1 MDATPPTRKRHVL
14 LQPPQGLKQREI
26 VRQGRAKNMEET
38 PESKSSN
45 LSKQQISTGTSPAA
59 SSTLGRRQFIILLV
73 LSLALAVIVIDA
85 TIVNIAL
92 PSIQRDFRVSVKDLE
107 WIVSLYALIFGS
119 FLLTWGKLGD
129 EFGRKRIFIGGVV
142 LFVFGSIV
150 DGVSGNLT
158 NMLVGRVIQGFGA
171 AMAAPSTLSIL
182 TTTFTG
188 RARGIAF
195 GTWGAV
201 AGASA
206 VLGPLLGGYFTTYWS
221 WRWAFLINVPI
232 GIVAVVGALLVIK
245 ESKFRDP
252 NYSTDY
258 AGVTVITLSL
268 SALLFGF
275 IEGQTYG
282 WLTPSETFSV
292 AGINWPSN
300 SVSLSA
306 LSIISGL
313 ILLGVFGFLQRR
325 RQRAGKDSLFD
336 ISLLRYKGFRYGII
350 TVTIVSMGEFAVIF
364 FLSIYF
370 QIVRGLSA
378 IDTGVTFLPLAI
390 SLFITAPIAGLLSN
404 KIGPKWIITAGMV
417 LEATAIFS
425 LSQITTVD
433 NPLVYFYP
441 VLAVYGIGIGLA
453 LGQLVSTVLGS
464 VPWQRAGVASG
475 TNNTVRQIGS
485 AFGVAV
491 IGAVLVATISA
502 VGQADLAASTI
513 IPDQFKAS
521 LAQAFNSGL
530 TGGLLSSIPPGLTAA
545 QLAAVITV
553 FNDAITQGT
562 RWAAFTASIFVA
574 LGAASSLLIPNA
586 KSTAKAKALG
596 VAVEKIPISAET

>member
-1 MDATPPTRKRHVL
+1 MV
-14 LQPPQGLKQREI
+14 
-26 VRQGRAKNMEET
+26 ET
-38 PESKSSN
+38 PETKSPSP
-45 LSKQQISTGTSPAA
+45 SQQRASTETSPAA

-73 LSLALAVIVIDA
+73 LSLALAIIVIDA

-92 PSIQRDFRVSVKDLE
+92 PSIQHDFQVSVKDLE

-129 EFGRKRIFIGGVV
+129 EFGRKRIFIGGVA
-142 LFVFGSIV
+142 LFVLGSIV

-158 NMLVGRVIQGFGA
+158 NMLVGRGIQGFGA

-221 WRWAFLINVPI
+221 WRLAFLINVPI
-232 GIVAVVGALLVIK
+232 GVVAVIGALVVIK
-245 ESKFRDP
+245 ESRFRDP

-282 WLTPSETFSV
+282 WLTPSEPFHV
-292 AGINWPSN
+292 AGIAWPTN
-300 SVSLSA
+300 SISLPA
-306 LSIISGL
+306 FSIISGL
-313 ILLGVFGFLQRR
+313 VLLGVFGFLQRR

-336 ISLLRYKGFRYGII
+336 ISLLKYKGFRYGII

-364 FLSIYF
+364 FLSIYL
-370 QIVRGLSA
+370 QIVRGLTA
-378 IDTGVTFLPLAI
+378 IDTGITFLPLAI
-390 SLFITAPIAGLLSN
+390 SLFFTAPIAGLLSN
-404 KIGPKWIITAGMV
+404 RIGPKWIITAGMV
-417 LEATAIFS
+417 LEATAIFT
-425 LSQITTVD
+425 LSQITTVN
-433 NPLVYFYP
+433 NPLEYFYP
-441 VLAVYGIGIGLA
+441 VLAVYGVGIGLA

-513 IPDQFKAS
+513 IPNQFKAS
-521 LAQAFNSGL
+521 LGNALNSGL
-530 TGGLLSSIPPGLTAA
+530 TGGIAQSLPPGLTGT
-545 QLAAVITV
+545 QLAAVIAV
-553 FNDAITQGT
+553 IKDAITQGT

-574 LGAASSLLIPNA
+574 LGAVSSLLIPNA
-586 KSTAKAKALG
+586 KAATKAEASITPAAEIPVTKG
-596 VAVEKIPISAET
+596 NVAAQEPQHT